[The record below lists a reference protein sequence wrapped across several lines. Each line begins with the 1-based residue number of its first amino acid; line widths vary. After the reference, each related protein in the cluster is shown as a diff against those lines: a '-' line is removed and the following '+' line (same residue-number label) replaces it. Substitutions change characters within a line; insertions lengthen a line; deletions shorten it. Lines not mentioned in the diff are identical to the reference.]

1 MTTHIS
7 LRFASRNRTWLAVA
21 IAALHLTGIAQAA
34 EVRVSGNVTSDVIAS
49 GFNSIE
55 GRLVGDRH
63 GEHMGT
69 TGWVPA
75 TASGVS
81 RGQDLGAHAPQ
92 ASAQLNL
99 RGRAALGDLG
109 VFGDAIV
116 SYLDPD
122 GRGASASGGVH
133 AEWFTGFRLLSDK
146 LPRGARVDLEFNI
159 VVDGIG
165 ALLADEGNSNYL
177 LAQYSFTGGFI
188 GDRGAGRYHCDDFEG
203 TCHFAETV
211 TLTAEIGRSYG
222 IRGQLD
228 LGVVAATNRIRSIMS
243 NRASVDAGGSA
254 HLYLDLLTPDV
265 RYELD
270 DSGLQFLTA
279 PTVPAL
285 DVPAPPPALLLASA
299 LLVSTGARRRA
310 PARS

>member
-1 MTTHIS
+1 MTTHNSIR
-7 LRFASRNRTWLAVA
+7 LASRGRPWHVAA
-21 IAALHLTGIAQAA
+21 IAALCVTGIAHAA

-55 GRLVGDRH
+55 SKLVGDRRT
-63 GEHMGT
+63 EHMGT

-75 TASGVS
+75 TGSGVS
-81 RGQDLGAHAPQ
+81 LGQDLSALAPQ

-109 VFGDAIV
+109 VRGDAIV

-122 GRGASASGGVH
+122 GRGASADGGVH

-146 LPRGARVDLEFNI
+146 LPSGARVDLEFNI
-159 VVDGIG
+159 VVDGVG
-165 ALLADEGNSNYL
+165 ALLADQGNSNYL
-177 LAQYSFTGGFI
+177 LAQYSFSGGFI
-188 GDRGAGRYHCDDFEG
+188 GDRGAGRYLCDDFEG
-203 TCHFAETV
+203 ACHFAETV

-228 LGVVAATNRIRSIMS
+228 LGVVAATSRFPSIMS
-243 NRASVDAGGSA
+243 NRASVDADGSA

-279 PTVPAL
+279 PTAPSA
-285 DVPAPPPALLLASA
+285 DVPVPGSALLLAPA
-299 LLVSTGARRRA
+299 LLALPGARRRA
-310 PARS
+310 LART